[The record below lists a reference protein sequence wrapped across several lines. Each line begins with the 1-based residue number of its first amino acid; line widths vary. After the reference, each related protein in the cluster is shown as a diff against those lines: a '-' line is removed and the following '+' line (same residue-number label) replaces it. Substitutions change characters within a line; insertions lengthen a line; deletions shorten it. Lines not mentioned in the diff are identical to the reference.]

1 MRVTLLLFAAG
12 ALALAGCQDPDV
24 GGPCAIPGVSDG
36 GVAADYLLLGATG
49 CDDLVCIKSPEP
61 PTGRVVTNNP
71 YCSKPCVA
79 ENDCFTSDT
88 GLICRPV
95 VLDEAFLNS
104 LPPET
109 RAKYLPNVQNAK
121 YCAAPVPGP

>member
-1 MRVTLLLFAAG
+1 MRIAPLLFAVG
-12 ALALAGCQDPDV
+12 ALALTGCQSPDV
-24 GGPCAIPGVSDG
+24 GGPCEIPGVPDG
-36 GVAADYLLLGATG
+36 GVAADYVLLGATG

-61 PTGRVVTNNP
+61 DAGPKPASNP

-88 GLICRPV
+88 QLICRPV
-95 VLDEAFLNS
+95 VLDETFLNS
-104 LPPET
+104 LPPDV

-121 YCAAPVPGP
+121 YCAAPLPPR